1 MEYRKLGRSGLKVSP
16 LCLGA
21 MMFGGPAS
29 EADSQR
35 MIAAARDA
43 GINFIDTA
51 DVYNGGKSEEVVG
64 RAIRNER
71 DRWVVATKL
80 NGTMGEGPNQR
91 GSSRKWIFEA
101 ARRSLARLGT
111 DYIDI
116 YYLHREDLETPLEES
131 VHALADLVRAGMI
144 RYFALSNHKAWRIAE
159 ICNICD
165 RIGIDRPIA
174 TQPLYNALNRM
185 AEVEQFPAAAYYGL
199 GVVPYSPLARGVLS
213 GKYAPGAAAAG
224 RQPRGAQRSAHDA
237 DRVAAGVAGDRPE
250 AQDPRRG
257 ARHDRQPVRHGLG
270 AGEPPG
276 HLGDL
281 RAAHRS
287 PTRGLCRRAWP
298 QAARRLR
305 GPGRQPG
312 GSRTS
317 VDARL
322 PRPDGAAGRQGVA
335 RLTVVSRLPVNVC
348 LRGNRET

>member
-21 MMFGGPAS
+21 MMFGGPAD

-64 RAIRNER
+64 RAIRGER

-80 NGTMGEGPNQR
+80 NGVMGAGPNQR

-101 ARRSLARLGT
+101 ARRSLSRLGT
-111 DYIDI
+111 DYIDV

-131 VHALADLVRAGMI
+131 VHALGDLVRAGMI
-144 RYFALSNHKAWRIAE
+144 RYFALSNHEAWRIAE

-165 RIGIDRPIA
+165 RIGIDRPVA

-213 GKYAPGAAAAG
+213 GKYTADAAPPADSRAA
-224 RQPRGAQRSAHDA
+224 RNDA
-237 DRVAAGVAGDRPE
+237 RMMQTEWRPE
-250 AQDPRRG
+250 FAGHRAEAQGARRG
-257 ARHDRQPVRHGLG
+257 PRHDGEPVRHGL
-270 AGEPPG
+270 
-276 HLGDL
+276 
-281 RAAHRS
+281 AA
-287 PTRGLCRRAWP
+287 
-298 QAARRLR
+298 
-305 GPGRQPG
+305 
-312 GSRTS
+312 
-317 VDARL
+317 
-322 PRPDGAAGRQGVA
+322 
-335 RLTVVSRLPVNVC
+335 
-348 LRGNRET
+348 E